1 LNNLPN
7 RLNDLVIEV
16 AFWNETLYAWDA
28 IYQNKGPKNDS
39 NQFDMAFYPYEG
51 NSTLLCHTLKEGL
64 GGFGTKFRI
73 QPINSSDLGE
83 EIICAGV
90 FSEEFSLMFIQ

>member
-7 RLNDLVIEV
+7 RLYDLVIEV
-16 AFWNETLYAWDA
+16 AFWNDTLYAWDA
-28 IYQNKGPKNDS
+28 IYQRKGPKNDS

-73 QPINSSDLGE
+73 QPINSLAFLVGKA
-83 EIICAGV
+83 I
-90 FSEEFSLMFIQ
+90 L

>member
-1 LNNLPN
+1 MNNLPN

-28 IYQNKGPKNDS
+28 IFQRKGPKNDS

-51 NSTLLCHTLKEGL
+51 NSTLLCYTLNEGL
-64 GGFGTKFRI
+64 AGFGTKFRI
-73 QPINSSDLGE
+73 QQINSSAIGKKNLFDK
-83 EIICAGV
+83 
-90 FSEEFSLMFIQ
+90 SSLK

>member
-1 LNNLPN
+1 MFNLHN
-7 RLNDLVIEV
+7 RLEDFVTEV
-16 AFWNETLYAWDA
+16 AFWNETLLAWDA
-28 IYQNKGPKNDS
+28 IYQRKGPKNDS

-73 QPINSSDLGE
+73 QSINSLAVPVGM
-83 EIICAGV
+83 AV
-90 FSEEFSLMFIQ
+90 L

>member
-1 LNNLPN
+1 MFDLTASDDNYKLINLHN
-7 RLNDLVIEV
+7 RINDLVTEV
-16 AFWNETLYAWDA
+16 AFWNETLQAWDA
-28 IYQNKGPKNDS
+28 IYQIKGPKNDS

-73 QPINSSDLGE
+73 QPIIKPSD
-83 EIICAGV
+83 AGK
-90 FSEEFSLMFIQ
+90 